1 MSKQKKKKVDFTNE
15 NLDIIEENFNALSEA
30 IYTVSNELVKLKKEI
45 DIITNGQLSKIEK
58 IIDVTNED
66 WLYFREVEKKED
78 ESWVTWIYV
87 RGKV

>member
-58 IIDVTNED
+58 IIEVTNED
-66 WLYFREVEKKED
+66 
-78 ESWVTWIYV
+78 
-87 RGKV
+87 

>member
-58 IIDVTNED
+58 IIEVTNED